1 MPMMVDNIDSKFL
14 FSKIE
19 LLIELNNKGYF
30 LIIGLDRNK
39 VDFNKL
45 NFNLFQHIFVMENNL
60 INKRNN

>member
-1 MPMMVDNIDSKFL
+1 MPMIVDNIDSKFL

-39 VDFNKL
+39 VYFNKL

>member
-1 MPMMVDNIDSKFL
+1 MPMIVDNIDSKFL